1 MVIDLQK
8 TIVKMWLRRFI
19 TLIIFVILAVA
30 SIFTLSSEGHYYGL
44 NKYQIALTIVLIYIV
59 IALIVPIL
67 ELNYVFFSDEGEFI
81 VLRYFSSGYI
91 NRKKR
96 VIQIPKKSFTGYEII
111 KTLNGMKIKIILKQ
125 RLKTSEVR
133 YPPVSITLMNKKQRT
148 QMLEALDKYKIS

>member
-96 VIQIPKKSFTGYEII
+96 VIQ
-111 KTLNGMKIKIILKQ
+111 
-125 RLKTSEVR
+125 
-133 YPPVSITLMNKKQRT
+133 
-148 QMLEALDKYKIS
+148 